1 MSRIELVYDQSC
13 PNVAAARDQI
23 REALSLAGLPHDWR
37 EWDRD
42 SLDTPQ
48 GLRPFGSPTI
58 LVDGQDV
65 TALGEKTSALPT
77 ANSCRVYVDADGMTG
92 VPPIRLIVSAL
103 QREASI

>member
-23 REALSLAGLPHDWR
+23 REALSLAGLPPHWQ
-37 EWDRD
+37 EWDRE
-42 SLDTPQ
+42 SVETPAV
-48 GLRPFGSPTI
+48 LRPFGSPTI

-65 TALGEKTSALPT
+65 TELGDKQSALPT
-77 ANSCRVYVDADGMTG
+77 ANSCRVYLDADGMTG

-103 QREASI
+103 QGKASK

>member
-13 PNVAAARDQI
+13 PNVAAARDRI
-23 REALSLAGLPHDWR
+23 REALSLAGLPPDWR

-42 SLDTPQ
+42 SAETPAS
-48 GLRPFGSPTI
+48 LRRFGSPTI

-65 TALGEKTSALPT
+65 TVFGEKDSMLPT
-77 ANSCRVYVDADGMTG
+77 ANSCRVYVDADGVTG

-103 QREASI
+103 QGEPSK